1 VRGAPGGD
9 SPIPSEVR
17 DGQLAVRVGRDDS
30 VWTLALSGELDL
42 ANTET
47 LAGEL
52 EKAEEGGAGVIVLD
66 MTELEFID
74 STGIALLV
82 AAHRRLNGDGDC
94 FRLVGSEGRAVRRV
108 MALTGLDTSLPFVDQ
123 DRLI

>member
-1 VRGAPGGD
+1 
-9 SPIPSEVR
+9 VR

-47 LAGEL
+47 LAGQL
-52 EKAEEGGAGVIVLD
+52 EKAERGGAGAIVLD

-82 AAHRRLNGDGDC
+82 ATHRRLNADADC
-94 FRLVGSEGRAVRRV
+94 FRLVGSEGKAVRRV
-108 MALTGLDTSLPFVDQ
+108 MALTGLDTGLPFVDQ
-123 DRLI
+123 EKLI

>member
-1 VRGAPGGD
+1 MQEPT
-9 SPIPSEVR
+9 PSEVR
-17 DGQLAVRVGRDDS
+17 DGQLAVRVSRDDS

-47 LAGEL
+47 LADQL
-52 EKAEEGGAGVIVLD
+52 EKAERGGGVIVLD

-82 AAHRRLNGDGDC
+82 ATHRRLNGDADC
-94 FRLVGSEGRAVRRV
+94 FRLVGSEGKAVCRV
-108 MALTGLDTSLPFVDQ
+108 MALTGLDTGLPFVDQ
-123 DRLI
+123 DKLI